1 MVEEYM
7 FEPLMRRVVRSSVCV
22 RLDCSDYLNRPLV
35 FWKEILKRIFHSVQ
49 SSCPANRAIAY
60 FYESLRPVKKRKKKR
75 RGKDAPLMTDPT
87 ELCDEIAPLD
97 KDVLKKTYWPTL
109 KKDHHALLHKG
120 IFYVFDTNVRFLKNP
135 QRRSKESDGEE
146 RTTMNVSLSSL
157 SSCDNKVEFRGWS
170 LSICS
175 SSSKEE
181 SKKMTLDDFASGEFT
196 YKVEI
201 PKSSSSIVIEFHH
214 RKAPFMA
221 DSIPPRV
228 RQLIPSVRQDEKNLG
243 GSREELECLHVKCT
257 FSP

>member
-1 MVEEYM
+1 
-7 FEPLMRRVVRSSVCV
+7 
-22 RLDCSDYLNRPLV
+22 
-35 FWKEILKRIFHSVQ
+35 
-49 SSCPANRAIAY
+49 
-60 FYESLRPVKKRKKKR
+60 
-75 RGKDAPLMTDPT
+75 MTDPS
-87 ELCDEIAPLD
+87 ELCDEMAPLD

-146 RTTMNVSLSSL
+146 RTTMNVSLT
-157 SSCDNKVEFRGWS
+157 SCDKVKFRGWS

-175 SSSKEE
+175 SSDSKQE
-181 SKKMTLDDFASGEFT
+181 SKMTLDDFASGEFT
-196 YKVEI
+196 YTVAI
-201 PKSSSSIVIEFHH
+201 PKSSSSILIEFHH

-228 RQLIPSVRQDEKNLG
+228 RQLIPSVRHDGNSG
-243 GSREELECLHVKCT
+243 PSREEQVCLIVKCT